1 MMPLIILLT
10 YTSWAIGAFFLGSVF
25 LLGSLYI
32 FTPSLLARYLFDT
45 AWLLYQ
51 KQYYK
56 TALFI
61 LELVFQLKPNYPSIF
76 FTIGVIQLELGY
88 LELAK
93 DYLYMALLQN
103 IEDPLCL
110 YHLGVLE
117 YQSERYTLAIDHWIN
132 AIQYQGNPEADL
144 YYYLGLA
151 YDALN
156 DSQAAYEIFQQG
168 LEIDPQHPDLLTS
181 IAYTCLDVGNFE
193 ECQTYLNTLLECGEF
208 SAEAHYVNALLYVEL
223 GKMDDALFAIEAS
236 LKVDPHNVEALNTA
250 GVLALMNEG
259 ADKSLALSRLEK
271 ASKSYTKG
279 QEAVLYNH
287 AVALGISDNTVMARR
302 ILRTF
307 SKLDVQGPLRR
318 TATQARLILQKQNV
332 LNTM

>member
-1 MMPLIILLT
+1 MTPVIILLT
-10 YTSWAIGAFFLGSVF
+10 YMSWAIGAFFLGSVF
-25 LLGSLYI
+25 LLGALYL
-32 FTPSLLARYLFDT
+32 FTPSLLASYFFKM
-45 AWLLYQ
+45 AGLLYQ

-56 TALFI
+56 TALFT
-61 LELVFQLKPNYPSIF
+61 LELVFQLKPNYPSLF

-132 AIQYQGNPEADL
+132 AIQYQENPEAET

-156 DSQAAYEIFQQG
+156 ESQAAYEIFQQG
-168 LEIDPQHPDLLTS
+168 LEIDPQHQDLLTS
-181 IAYTCLDVGNFE
+181 IAYTCLDLSEFE
-193 ECQTYLNTLLECGEF
+193 ECKTYLNRLLACGEL
-208 SAEAHYVNALLYVEL
+208 SAEAHYVQALLCVEL
-223 GKMDDALFAIEAS
+223 GNMDDALRAIEES
-236 LKVDPHNVEALNTA
+236 LNVDPQNVEALNTA

-259 ADKSLALSRLEK
+259 ADKALAVSRLEE
-271 ASKSYTKG
+271 ASKIYTKG

-287 AVALGISDNTVMARR
+287 AVALGISENTVRARR
-302 ILRTF
+302 ILRAF

-318 TATQARLILQKQNV
+318 TATQARLILQKKNV
-332 LNTM
+332 LNHM

>member
-1 MMPLIILLT
+1 MMPVIILLT

-25 LLGSLYI
+25 LLGSLYL
-32 FTPSLLARYLFDT
+32 FTPSLLARYFFKM
-45 AWLLYQ
+45 ANLLYQ

-56 TALFI
+56 TALFT
-61 LELVFQLKPNYPSIF
+61 LELVFQLKPNYPSLF
-76 FTIGVIQLELGY
+76 YTLGVIQLELGY

-103 IEDPLCL
+103 IDDPLCL

-132 AIQYQGNPEADL
+132 AIQYQETPEAET

-156 DSQAAYEIFQQG
+156 ESQAAYEIFQQG
-168 LEIDPQHPDLLTS
+168 LEIDPQHQDLLTS
-181 IAYTCLDVGNFE
+181 IAYTCLDLSEFE
-193 ECQTYLNTLLECGEF
+193 ECQSYLDRLLACGEL
-208 SAEAHYVNALLYVEL
+208 SAEAHYVKALLCVEL
-223 GKMDDALFAIEAS
+223 GNMNDALQAIEES

-259 ADKSLALSRLEK
+259 ADKALAVSRLEE
-271 ASKSYTKG
+271 ASKRYTKG

-287 AVALGISDNTVMARR
+287 AVALGISENTVMARR
-302 ILRTF
+302 ILRAF

-318 TATQARLILQKQNV
+318 TATQARLILQKKNV
-332 LNTM
+332 LNHM

>member
-1 MMPLIILLT
+1 MTPLIILLT
-10 YTSWAIGAFFLGSVF
+10 YMSLGIGAFFLATVF
-25 LLGSLYI
+25 LLGVVY
-32 FTPSLLARYLFDT
+32 FFAPSLLARYLFDL
-45 AWLLYQ
+45 AGLFYQ

-56 TALFI
+56 TALFT
-61 LELVFQLKPNYPSIF
+61 LELVFQLKPNYPSLF
-76 FTIGVIQLELGY
+76 FSIGTIQLELGY
-88 LELAK
+88 LERAK

-132 AIQYQGNPEADL
+132 AIQYQENPEADT

-156 DSQAAYEIFQQG
+156 ESQAAYEIFQQG
-168 LEIDPQHPDLLTS
+168 LELDPQHQDLLTS
-181 IAYTCLDVGNFE
+181 IAYTCLDLGDFE
-193 ECQTYLNTLLECGEF
+193 ECQTYLNTLLACGEL
-208 SAEAHYVNALLYVEL
+208 SAEGHYIKALLCVEL
-223 GKMDDALFAIEAS
+223 GKMDDAMFAIEAS
-236 LKVDPHNVEALNTA
+236 LKVDPHNVEALNAA
-250 GVLALMNEG
+250 GVLALMNKE
-259 ADKSLALSRLEK
+259 ADKALAVSRLEE

-287 AVALGISDNTVMARR
+287 AIALGISDNAVRARR
-302 ILRTF
+302 ILRSF

>member
-1 MMPLIILLT
+1 MTQLIIVLT
-10 YTSWAIGAFFLGSVF
+10 YTSWAIGAFFLGTVF

-32 FTPSLLARYLFDT
+32 FTPSLLSRGLFKM
-45 AWLLYQ
+45 AEPLYQ

-61 LELVFQLKPNYPSIF
+61 LELVFQLKPNYPSLF

-88 LELAK
+88 LERAK

-103 IEDPLCL
+103 IENPLCL

-117 YQSERYTLAIDHWIN
+117 YQSERYSLAIDHWIN
-132 AIQYQGNPEADL
+132 AIQYQENPEAET

-156 DSQAAYEIFQQG
+156 ESQAAYEIFQQG
-168 LEIDPQHPDLLTS
+168 LELDPQHQDLLTS
-181 IAYTCLDVGNFE
+181 IAYTCLDLGNFDG
-193 ECQTYLNTLLECGEF
+193 CHTYLNTLSSCGEL
-208 SAEAHYVNALLYVEL
+208 SSEAHYVKALLCVEL
-223 GKMDDALFAIEAS
+223 GKLDEAMLAIEAS
-236 LKVDPHNVEALNTA
+236 LNVDPYNVEALNTA
-250 GVLALMNEG
+250 GVLALVNQE
-259 ADKSLALSRLEK
+259 ADKALAVSRLEE
-271 ASKSYTKG
+271 ASKSYSKG

-287 AVALGISDNTVMARR
+287 AIALGISDNTVRARR
-302 ILRTF
+302 ILRAF

-332 LNTM
+332 LNNM